1 VTEERKPQQAVGGQA
16 VIEGVLMRTPN
27 GVAIAVRQPDGA
39 IVLRER
45 PWQSWTKRFRPLGW
59 PFIRGVVVLIES
71 LKEGI
76 DGLRFSAE
84 IAVGEEEGGG
94 GIASEGGSGRFT
106 ANLALLLGV
115 VIALVL
121 FKGVPHYIA
130 LWLGLDPTQTL
141 FHVVD
146 GVVKLVLIIGYITA
160 ISRMKDIQR
169 VFQYHGAEHKS
180 IRAFEEGSIWSIQDS
195 NESGYRDNASTWADK
210 VAPKLVEAAA
220 GFSRLHE
227 RCGTS
232 FIIVVVFASVLVY
245 IAASPLIPRDV
256 ETGLLFQ
263 LALVGAKILL
273 LAPVA
278 ALAYE
283 INRLA
288 GKYWRSPLARFVAW
302 PGLLMQRLL
311 TTREP
316 SPEQL
321 EVALA
326 AMLSAL
332 AFTPDDSKGKAREI
346 PWKTTTFES
355 FEALVSEV
363 GRGPG
368 PAPGQPEAA

>member
-1 VTEERKPQQAVGGQA
+1 
-16 VIEGVLMRTPN
+16 
-27 GVAIAVRQPDGA
+27 
-39 IVLRER
+39 
-45 PWQSWTKRFRPLGW
+45 
-59 PFIRGVVVLIES
+59 LIES

-84 IAVGEEEGGG
+84 IAVGEEEA
-94 GIASEGGSGRFT
+94 GIGSEKGSGKFT

-146 GVVKLVLIIGYITA
+146 GLVKLVLIVGYITA

-180 IRAFEEGSIWSIQDS
+180 IRAFEEGSIWSVQ
-195 NESGYRDNASTWADK
+195 EGEEAGYRNNASTWATR
-210 VAPKLVEAAA
+210 VAPKLVEAATS
-220 GFSRLHE
+220 FSRLHE

-232 FIIVVVFASVLVY
+232 FIIVVVFASVIVY

-256 ETGLLFQ
+256 DGGLLFQ
-263 LALVGAKILL
+263 LALVGAKVLL
-273 LAPVA
+273 LGPVA

-316 SPEQL
+316 SPDQL
-321 EVALA
+321 EVALS

-332 AFTPDDSKGKAREI
+332 AFTPEESEGKAREA
-346 PWKTTTFES
+346 PWTTRTFES
-355 FEALVSEV
+355 FEAVMTEL
-363 GRGPG
+363 GNAPR
-368 PAPGQPEAA
+368 PAPEHPEAA

>member
-1 VTEERKPQQAVGGQA
+1 
-16 VIEGVLMRTPN
+16 MRTPN
-27 GVAIAVRQPDGA
+27 GVAIALRRPDGS

-45 PWQSWTKRFRPLGW
+45 PWQSWTRRFRPLGW

-84 IAVGEEEGGG
+84 IAVDEEEGGG
-94 GIASEGGSGRFT
+94 GIASERGSGKFT

-146 GVVKLVLIIGYITA
+146 GLVKLVLIVGYITA

-180 IRAFEEGSIWSIQDS
+180 IRAFEDGSIWSIQDA
-195 NESGYRDNASTWADK
+195 EQAGYRDNASMWASK
-210 VAPKLVEAAA
+210 VAPKLVEATA

-232 FIIVVVFASVLVY
+232 FIIVVVFASVFVY

-256 ETGLLFQ
+256 EGGLLFQ
-263 LALVGAKILL
+263 LTLVGAKILL
-273 LAPVA
+273 LGPVA

-288 GKYWRSPLARFVAW
+288 GKYWRSPLAKVVAW

-316 SPEQL
+316 SEDQL
-321 EVALA
+321 EVALS

-332 AFTPDDSKGKAREI
+332 AFTPEDSTGPGRKA
-346 PWKTTTFES
+346 PWKMRTFDS
-355 FEALVSEV
+355 FEALMMEV
-363 GRGPG
+363 GGAGR